1 MPFLRALDTESVD
14 LVVIDP
20 PFGKNQTFAGN
31 LKPPLTEDEKRVER
45 EMMGDW
51 GVVDVDTAYDAGLD
65 YPDQTGTTAKFEDI
79 WDFRIRVYKDWL
91 ESLEAIC
98 PAAWWLIQSTRY
110 THGDGTAAYIAF
122 MVERMLEI
130 RRLLKPTG
138 SVYIHCDS
146 EANAYLRQ
154 MMDAVFGSN
163 RFVNEIVWKRTS
175 SHGTAKRWGP
185 IHETMLFYS
194 KSKQYKWNRT
204 YQKYSKE
211 YVDKHYTKEDEA
223 GRYQLFDLTGAGI
236 RRGASGKEWRGID
249 PTDTNRHWAVPGQA
263 LEGAYPGR
271 GFDGLTTQEL
281 LDLLDEAGF
290 VHWPKSGKM
299 PSSPSED

>member
-1 MPFLRALDTESVD
+1 MNTDNLNRTVFICDNLPFLRALDTKSVD

-79 WDFRIRVYKDWL
+79 WDFRLRVYKDWL

-236 RRGASGKEWRGID
+236 RRGASGKEWRGI
-249 PTDTNRHWAVPGQA
+249 
-263 LEGAYPGR
+263 ESY
-271 GFDGLTTQEL
+271 
-281 LDLLDEAGF
+281 
-290 VHWPKSGKM
+290 
-299 PSSPSED
+299 